1 MSRARPLRIFQAAA
15 RPLTLN
21 VAIGPFLEYFVNV
34 VRESYFH
41 GDTKRLLVAR
51 CLVPPMLGA
60 YHVRGFA
67 PMFLDCIVPRSRCG
81 RRRVP
86 RYISSSL
93 GNARVRAVPAAYCIV
108 DGAECTPNSCLKL
121 LPSLVVFAAPQY
133 LLYFVLSL
141 SFAWIIVLGG
151 SVRKQRLN
159 KTLVQVCQET
169 S

>member
-1 MSRARPLRIFQAAA
+1 MRESSYHDRRESSYHDRLVNERSKISNRMSRARPLRIFQAAA

-108 DGAECTPNSCLKL
+108 NGAEY
-121 LPSLVVFAAPQY
+121 A
-133 LLYFVLSL
+133 
-141 SFAWIIVLGG
+141 
-151 SVRKQRLN
+151 
-159 KTLVQVCQET
+159 
-169 S
+169 